1 MDRNTLTTRSASDDG
16 YSYNILKIWS
26 GIRKESRLV
35 RQIFS
40 AILLLSLISAYSI
53 EAYCKDKT
61 WSWDTEV
68 GYVETTGNSK
78 SASANVSSEY
88 NKKWK
93 RAILTLRG
101 THISASQ
108 NDITNAE
115 SYSLSEK
122 VDVPLNLRFYLYQL
136 LGWEKD
142 RFAGIDYRYNIQ
154 LGGGYKILD
163 TEKNRLSGEV
173 GNDYTI
179 EKYTSGDDE
188 SFGSLK
194 GYLKYVYSFSEHAK
208 FSQEGE
214 ILYNLERSDDT
225 RVNSITAL
233 SASLSANLALK
244 ISYTIKYDKSPAPGF
259 KKTDTILT
267 SSIILRL

>member
-1 MDRNTLTTRSASDDG
+1 M
-16 YSYNILKIWS
+16 
-26 GIRKESRLV
+26 
-35 RQIFS
+35 RQIFLT
-40 AILLLSLISAYSI
+40 ILLLSLILVYSN
-53 EAYCKDKT
+53 EVYCNDKT

-68 GYVETTGNSK
+68 GYVQTTGNSK
-78 SASANVSSEY
+78 SASANVNSEY

-93 RAILTLRG
+93 KVILTLKG
-101 THISASQ
+101 MHISASQ

-122 VDVPLNLRFYLYQL
+122 VGVPLNLRFYLYEL
-136 LGWEKD
+136 FGWEKD
-142 RFAGIDYRYNIQ
+142 RLAGIDYRYNIQ
-154 LGGGYKILD
+154 LGGGYKIID
-163 TEKNRLSGEV
+163 TVKNQLSGEI

-188 SFGSLK
+188 SFSSLK
-194 GYLKYVYSFSEHAK
+194 GYLKYIYSFSEHAG

-233 SASLSANLALK
+233 SASLTNNLALK
-244 ISYTIKYDKSPAPGF
+244 ISYTIKYDESPPPGF
-259 KKTDTILT
+259 KKTDTILA
-267 SSIILRL
+267 SSIILKL

>member
-1 MDRNTLTTRSASDDG
+1 M
-16 YSYNILKIWS
+16 
-26 GIRKESRLV
+26 

-40 AILLLSLISAYSI
+40 VILLFSLILVSSI
-53 EAYCKDKT
+53 KAHCKDKT

-68 GYVETTGNSK
+68 GYVQTTGNSK

-88 NKKWK
+88 NKKWNK
-93 RAILTLRG
+93 VILTLKG
-101 THISASQ
+101 MLISASQ

-115 SYSLSEK
+115 LYFLSEK
-122 VDVPLNLRFYLYQL
+122 VDVPLNLRFYIYQL
-136 LGWEKD
+136 FGWEKD

-163 TEKNRLSGEV
+163 TDKNQLSGEI

-188 SFGSLK
+188 GFSSLK
-194 GYLKYVYSFSEHAK
+194 GYLKYIYSFSEHAG

-225 RVNSITAL
+225 RINSITAL
-233 SASLSANLALK
+233 SASITTDLALK
-244 ISYTIKYDKSPAPGF
+244 ISYTIKYDESPAPGF
-259 KKTDTILT
+259 EKTDTIL
-267 SSIILRL
+267 SNSIILRL

>member
-1 MDRNTLTTRSASDDG
+1 M
-16 YSYNILKIWS
+16 
-26 GIRKESRLV
+26 
-35 RQIFS
+35 RQIFLV
-40 AILLLSLISAYSI
+40 ILSLSLIAIYSN
-53 EAYCKDKT
+53 EAYCNDKT

-88 NKKWK
+88 NKKWEK
-93 RAILTLRG
+93 AILTLKG
-101 THISASQ
+101 MHISASQ

-122 VDVPLNLRFYLYQL
+122 LGVPLNLRFYLYQL
-136 LGWEKD
+136 FGWEKD

-154 LGGGYKILD
+154 LGGGYKIID
-163 TEKNRLSGEV
+163 TEKNQLSGEV

-179 EKYTSGDDE
+179 EKYTLGDDE
-188 SFGSLK
+188 SFSSLK
-194 GYLKYVYSFSEHAK
+194 GYLKYIYSFSKHAK

-225 RVNSITAL
+225 RVNSITAI
-233 SASLSANLALK
+233 SASLTTNLALK
-244 ISYTIKYDKSPAPGF
+244 ISYTVKYDESPAPGF
-259 KKTDTILT
+259 KKTDTIL
-267 SSIILRL
+267 SNSIIIRL